1 MCALNV
7 EKGMGLL
14 MKKYIVLLFL
24 VILFGF
30 TFAFR
35 RPLYNLYRTYF
46 VKENKD
52 VVLTESN
59 DYTRDY
65 DFNYVQITD
74 DFTPNDYQGLLNI
87 YYTVLNSGVEE
98 FSFYCTDEYSSC
110 IDDVDSL
117 ANNQKVLSTINNFVH
132 PFNSF
137 RHLETSYDDYGKVTL
152 KIEHIYSN
160 SDIKLIEAKV
170 KEVESEIWNN
180 SMSNEDKI
188 KEAHNYIINNSKY
201 DKDRSDNNIVRYK
214 SDTAYGTL
222 LEGYS
227 LCGGYTDAM
236 ELFLEDMGVKS
247 YKISSENH
255 VWNAVN
261 LDNAWYHLDLTW
273 DDPITTD
280 GSDILEYN
288 FFLITTSELNELEN
302 EQHNYDKNVY
312 SELAT

>member
-1 MCALNV
+1 
-7 EKGMGLL
+7 

-35 RPLYNLYRTYF
+35 KPLYNLYRTYF
-46 VKENKD
+46 VKEEKE
-52 VVLTESN
+52 VTLTASN

-65 DFNYVQITD
+65 DFNYVKRTD
-74 DFTPNDYQGLLNI
+74 DFTPSNYQDLLNI
-87 YYTVLNSGVEE
+87 YYTVLNSGEEE
-98 FSFYCTDEYSSC
+98 FSFYCTDEYSEC
-110 IDDVDSL
+110 INDVDSL

-160 SDIKLIEAKV
+160 NDIKLIEAKV
-170 KEVESEIWNN
+170 EEIEKEIWNS

-201 DKDRSDNNIVRYK
+201 DKDRSDNNIVKYK
-214 SDTAYGTL
+214 SDTAYGSL

-236 ELFLEDMGVKS
+236 ELFLEDMGIKS

-261 LDNAWYHLDLTW
+261 LNNAWYHLDLTW

-288 FFLITTSELNELEN
+288 FFLITTSELSELEG

>member
-1 MCALNV
+1 
-7 EKGMGLL
+7 

-30 TFAFR
+30 AFAFR
-35 RPLYNLYRTYF
+35 KPLYNLYRTYF
-46 VKENKD
+46 VKEEKE
-52 VVLTESN
+52 VTLTASN

-65 DFNYVQITD
+65 DFNYVKRTD
-74 DFTPNDYQGLLNI
+74 DFTPSNYQDLLNI
-87 YYTVLNSGVEE
+87 YYTVLNSGEEE
-98 FSFYCTDEYSSC
+98 FSFYCTDEYSEC
-110 IDDVDSL
+110 INDVDSL

-160 SDIKLIEAKV
+160 NDIKLIEAKV
-170 KEVESEIWNN
+170 EEIEKEIWNS

-201 DKDRSDNNIVRYK
+201 DKDRSDNNIVKYK
-214 SDTAYGTL
+214 SDTAYGSL

-236 ELFLEDMGVKS
+236 ELFLEDMGIKS
-247 YKISSENH
+247 YKVSSENH
-255 VWNAVN
+255 VWNAVYLN
-261 LDNAWYHLDLTW
+261 DAWYHLDLTW

-288 FFLITTSELNELEN
+288 FFLITTSELSELEG

-312 SELAT
+312 SELAV

>member
-1 MCALNV
+1 
-7 EKGMGLL
+7 

-24 VILFGF
+24 IILFGF

-52 VVLTESN
+52 VTLKESN

-65 DFNYVQITD
+65 DFNFVKRTD
-74 DFTPNDYQGLLNI
+74 DFTPNKYQDLLNI

-98 FSFYCTDEYSSC
+98 FSFYCPDEYSSC

-137 RHLETSYDDYGKVTL
+137 RHLETSYDDYGKITL

-170 KEVESEIWNN
+170 KEVENEIWNN

>member
-1 MCALNV
+1 
-7 EKGMGLL
+7 

-24 VILFGF
+24 IILFGF

-52 VVLTESN
+52 VTLKESN

-65 DFNYVQITD
+65 DFNFVKRTD
-74 DFTPNDYQGLLNI
+74 DFTPNKYQDLLNI

-98 FSFYCTDEYSSC
+98 FSFYCPDEYSSC

-137 RHLETSYDDYGKVTL
+137 RHLETSYDDYGKITL

>member
-1 MCALNV
+1 
-7 EKGMGLL
+7 

-24 VILFGF
+24 IILFGF

-52 VVLTESN
+52 VTLTESN

-65 DFNYVQITD
+65 DFNFVKRTD
-74 DFTPNDYQGLLNI
+74 DFTPSEYQDLLNI

-98 FSFYCTDEYSSC
+98 FSFYCPDEYSSC

>member
-1 MCALNV
+1 
-7 EKGMGLL
+7 
-14 MKKYIVLLFL
+14 MKKYIVLLIL

-46 VKENKD
+46 VKEEKE
-52 VVLTESN
+52 VTLTASN

-65 DFNYVQITD
+65 DFNYVKRTD
-74 DFTPNDYQGLLNI
+74 DFTPSNYQDLLNI
-87 YYTVLNSGVEE
+87 YYTVLNSGEEE
-98 FSFYCTDEYSSC
+98 FSFYCTDEYSEC
-110 IDDVDSL
+110 INDVDSL

-152 KIEHIYSN
+152 KIEHIYN
-160 SDIKLIEAKV
+160 NNDIKLINAKV
-170 KEVESEIWNN
+170 KEIEKEIWNS

-201 DKDRSDNNIVRYK
+201 DKDRSDNNIVKYK
-214 SDTAYGTL
+214 SDTAYGSL

-236 ELFLEDMGVKS
+236 ELFLEDMGIKS

-255 VWNAVN
+255 VWNAVYLN
-261 LDNAWYHLDLTW
+261 NAWYHLDITW

-288 FFLITTSELNELEN
+288 FFLITTSELSELEG

-312 SELAT
+312 SELAVEHKK

>member
-1 MCALNV
+1 
-7 EKGMGLL
+7 

-30 TFAFR
+30 AFAFR
-35 RPLYNLYRTYF
+35 KPLYNLYRTYF
-46 VKENKD
+46 VKEEKE
-52 VVLTESN
+52 VTLTASN

-65 DFNYVQITD
+65 DFNYVKRTD
-74 DFTPNDYQGLLNI
+74 DFTPSNYQDLLNI
-87 YYTVLNSGVEE
+87 YYTVLNSGEEE
-98 FSFYCTDEYSSC
+98 FSFYCTDEYSEC
-110 IDDVDSL
+110 INDVDSL

-160 SDIKLIEAKV
+160 NDIKLIEAKV
-170 KEVESEIWNN
+170 EEIEKEIWNS

-201 DKDRSDNNIVRYK
+201 DKDRSDNNIVKYK
-214 SDTAYGTL
+214 SDTAYGSL

-236 ELFLEDMGVKS
+236 ELFLEDMGIKN

-255 VWNAVN
+255 VWNAVYLN
-261 LDNAWYHLDLTW
+261 DAWYHLDLTW

-288 FFLITTSELNELEN
+288 FFLITTSELSELEG

>member
-1 MCALNV
+1 
-7 EKGMGLL
+7 
-14 MKKYIVLLFL
+14 MKKYIVLLIL

-35 RPLYNLYRTYF
+35 RPLYNLYRTYL
-46 VKENKD
+46 VKEEKE
-52 VVLTESN
+52 VTLTASN

-65 DFNYVQITD
+65 DFNYVKRTD
-74 DFTPNDYQGLLNI
+74 DFTPNNYQDLLNI
-87 YYTVLNSGVEE
+87 YYTVLNSGEEE
-98 FSFYCTDEYSSC
+98 FSFYCTDEYSEC
-110 IDDVDSL
+110 INDVDSL

-160 SDIKLIEAKV
+160 NDIKLINAKV
-170 KEVESEIWNN
+170 KEIEKEIWNS

-201 DKDRSDNNIVRYK
+201 DKDRSDNNIVKYK
-214 SDTAYGTL
+214 SDTAYGSL

-236 ELFLEDMGVKS
+236 ELFLEDMGIKS

-255 VWNAVN
+255 VWNAVYLN
-261 LDNAWYHLDLTW
+261 NAWYHLDLTW

-288 FFLITTSELNELEN
+288 FFLITTSELSELEG

>member
-1 MCALNV
+1 
-7 EKGMGLL
+7 

-30 TFAFR
+30 AFAFR
-35 RPLYNLYRTYF
+35 KPLYNLYRTYF
-46 VKENKD
+46 VKEEKE
-52 VVLTESN
+52 VTLTASN

-65 DFNYVQITD
+65 DFNYVKRTD
-74 DFTPNDYQGLLNI
+74 DFTPSNYQDLLNI
-87 YYTVLNSGVEE
+87 YYTVLNSGEEE
-98 FSFYCTDEYSSC
+98 FSFYCTDEYSEC
-110 IDDVDSL
+110 INDVDSL

-160 SDIKLIEAKV
+160 NDIKLINAKV
-170 KEVESEIWNN
+170 EEIEKEIWNS

-201 DKDRSDNNIVRYK
+201 DKDRSDNNIVKYK
-214 SDTAYGTL
+214 SDTAYGSL

-236 ELFLEDMGVKS
+236 ELFLEDMGIKS

-261 LDNAWYHLDLTW
+261 LNNVWYHLDLTW

-288 FFLITTSELNELEN
+288 FFLITTSELSELEG

>member
-1 MCALNV
+1 
-7 EKGMGLL
+7 
-14 MKKYIVLLFL
+14 MKKYIVLLIL

-46 VKENKD
+46 VKEEKE
-52 VVLTESN
+52 VTLTASN

-65 DFNYVQITD
+65 DFNYVKRTD
-74 DFTPNDYQGLLNI
+74 DFTPSNYQDLLNI
-87 YYTVLNSGVEE
+87 YYTVLNAGEEE
-98 FSFYCTDEYSSC
+98 FSFYCTDEYSEC
-110 IDDVDSL
+110 INDVDSL

-160 SDIKLIEAKV
+160 NDIKLINAKV
-170 KEVESEIWNN
+170 EEIEKEIWNS

-201 DKDRSDNNIVRYK
+201 DKDRSDNNIVKYK
-214 SDTAYGTL
+214 SDTAYGSL

-236 ELFLEDMGVKS
+236 ELFLEDMGIKS

-261 LDNAWYHLDLTW
+261 LNNAWYHLDLTW

-288 FFLITTSELNELEN
+288 FFLITTSELSELEG

-312 SELAT
+312 SELAV

>member
-1 MCALNV
+1 
-7 EKGMGLL
+7 

-30 TFAFR
+30 AFAFR
-35 RPLYNLYRTYF
+35 KPLYNLYRTYF
-46 VKENKD
+46 VKEEKE
-52 VVLTESN
+52 VTLTASN

-65 DFNYVQITD
+65 DFNYVKRTD
-74 DFTPNDYQGLLNI
+74 DFTPSNYQDLLNI
-87 YYTVLNSGVEE
+87 YYTVLNSGEEE
-98 FSFYCTDEYSSC
+98 FSFYCTDEYSEC
-110 IDDVDSL
+110 INDIDSL

-160 SDIKLIEAKV
+160 NDIKLIEAKV
-170 KEVESEIWNN
+170 EEIEKEIWNS

-201 DKDRSDNNIVRYK
+201 DKDRSDNNIVKYK
-214 SDTAYGTL
+214 SDTAYGSL

-236 ELFLEDMGVKS
+236 ELFLEDMGIKS

-255 VWNAVN
+255 VWNAVYLN
-261 LDNAWYHLDLTW
+261 DAWYHLDLTW

-288 FFLITTSELNELEN
+288 FFLITTSELSELEG

-312 SELAT
+312 SELAV

>member
-1 MCALNV
+1 
-7 EKGMGLL
+7 
-14 MKKYIVLLFL
+14 MKKYIVLIFL
-24 VILFGF
+24 IILFGF
-30 TFAFR
+30 AFAFR

-46 VKENKD
+46 VKEDKD
-52 VVLTESN
+52 VILTSSN

-65 DFNYVQITD
+65 DFNYVQTTD
-74 DFTPNDYQGLLNI
+74 DFTPSDYQDLLNI
-87 YYTVLNSGVEE
+87 YYTVLNSGEEE
-98 FSFYCTDEYSSC
+98 FSFYCPDEYKEC
-110 IDDVDSL
+110 LTDIDGL
-117 ANNQKVLSTINNFVH
+117 ANNQRVLSTINNFVH

-152 KIEHIYSN
+152 KIEHIYSDN
-160 SDIKLIEAKV
+160 DIKLIKAKV
-170 KEVESEIWNN
+170 KEIESTIWQD
-180 SMSNEDKI
+180 SMSDEDKI
-188 KEAHNYIINNSKY
+188 KEVHNYIINNSKY
-201 DKDRSDNNIVRYK
+201 DSDRSDKNIVNYK

-222 LEGYS
+222 LQGYS

-255 VWNAVN
+255 VWNALYLN
-261 LDNAWYHLDLTW
+261 NTWYHLDLTW

-288 FFLITTSELNELEN
+288 FFLITTSELEEIEA

-312 SELAT
+312 SELSV

>member
-1 MCALNV
+1 
-7 EKGMGLL
+7 

-35 RPLYNLYRTYF
+35 KPLYNLYRTYF
-46 VKENKD
+46 VKEENE
-52 VVLTESN
+52 VTLTASN

-65 DFNYVQITD
+65 DFNYVKRTD
-74 DFTPNDYQGLLNI
+74 DFTPSNYQDLLNI
-87 YYTVLNSGVEE
+87 YYTVLNSGEEE
-98 FSFYCTDEYSSC
+98 FSFYCTDEYSEC
-110 IDDVDSL
+110 INDVDSL

-160 SDIKLIEAKV
+160 NDIKLINAKV
-170 KEVESEIWNN
+170 EEIEKEIWNS

-201 DKDRSDNNIVRYK
+201 DKDRSDNNIVKYK
-214 SDTAYGTL
+214 SDTAYGSL

-236 ELFLEDMGVKS
+236 ELFLEDMGIKS

-261 LDNAWYHLDLTW
+261 LNDAWYHLDLTW

-288 FFLITTSELNELEN
+288 FFLITTSELSELEG

>member
-1 MCALNV
+1 
-7 EKGMGLL
+7 
-14 MKKYIVLLFL
+14 MKKYIVLIFL

-35 RPLYNLYRTYF
+35 KPLYNLYRTYF
-46 VKENKD
+46 IKENKD
-52 VVLTESN
+52 VTLTATNE
-59 DYTRDY
+59 YTREY
-65 DFNYVQITD
+65 DFNYVKLID
-74 DFTPNDYQGLLNI
+74 DFSPNSYQDLLNI
-87 YYTVLNSGVEE
+87 YYTVLNSGEDE
-98 FSFYCTDEYSSC
+98 FSFYCPKEYTEC
-110 IDDVDSL
+110 ISDVDSL
-117 ANNQKVLSTINNFVH
+117 ANNQRTLSTINNFVH

-137 RHLETSYDDYGKVTL
+137 KHLETSYDDYGKVTL
-152 KIEHIYSN
+152 KIDHIYSD

-170 KEVESEIWNN
+170 KEIKNEIWQDN
-180 SMSNEDKI
+180 MTEEDKI
-188 KEAHNYIINNSKY
+188 KAAHNYIINNSKY
-201 DKDRSDNNIVRYK
+201 DSDRSDNNIVKYK

-236 ELFLEDMGVKS
+236 ELFLEDMHLKN

-255 VWNAVN
+255 VWNAVYLN
-261 LDNAWYHLDLTW
+261 GNWFHLDLTW

-288 FFLITTSELNELEN
+288 FFLITTSELDALEA

-312 SELAT
+312 SELAV

>member
-1 MCALNV
+1 
-7 EKGMGLL
+7 
-14 MKKYIVLLFL
+14 MKKYIVLLIL

-117 ANNQKVLSTINNFVH
+117 ANNQRVLSTINNFVH

-201 DKDRSDNNIVRYK
+201 DSDRSDNNIVRYK

-236 ELFLEDMGVKS
+236 ELFLEDMGIKS

-261 LDNAWYHLDLTW
+261 LDNTWYHLDLTW

-312 SELAT
+312 NELAN

>member
-1 MCALNV
+1 
-7 EKGMGLL
+7 

-24 VILFGF
+24 IILFGF

-35 RPLYNLYRTYF
+35 KPLYNLYRTYF
-46 VKENKD
+46 INENKN
-52 VVLTESN
+52 VTLTASN

-65 DFNYVQITD
+65 DFNYVQLTD
-74 DFTPNDYQGLLNI
+74 NFSPNNYQDLLNI
-87 YYTVLNSGVEE
+87 YYTVLNSGETE
-98 FSFYCTDEYSSC
+98 FSFYCPDNYASC
-110 IDDVDSL
+110 LNDIDSL
-117 ANNQKVLSTINNFVH
+117 ANNQSVLSTINNFVH

-152 KIEHIYSN
+152 KIEHIYTN
-160 SDIKLIEAKV
+160 NDIKLIEAKV
-170 KEVESEIWNN
+170 KEIEKEIWQDT
-180 SMSNEDKI
+180 MSNEDKI

-201 DKDRSDNNIVRYK
+201 DSDRSDNNIVKYK

-236 ELFLEDMGVKS
+236 ELFLEDMNIKS

-255 VWNAVN
+255 VWNAVYLN
-261 LDNAWYHLDLTW
+261 DTWYHLDLTW

-288 FFLITTSELNELEN
+288 
-302 EQHNYDKNVY
+302 
-312 SELAT
+312 

>member
-1 MCALNV
+1 
-7 EKGMGLL
+7 

-30 TFAFR
+30 AFAFR
-35 RPLYNLYRTYF
+35 KTLYNLYRTYF
-46 VKENKD
+46 VKEEKE
-52 VVLTESN
+52 VTLTASN

-65 DFNYVQITD
+65 DFNYVKRTD
-74 DFTPNDYQGLLNI
+74 DFTPSNYQDLLNI
-87 YYTVLNSGVEE
+87 YYTVLNSGEEE
-98 FSFYCTDEYSSC
+98 FSFYCTDEYSEC
-110 IDDVDSL
+110 INDVDSL

-160 SDIKLIEAKV
+160 NDIKLINAKV
-170 KEVESEIWNN
+170 EEIEKEIWNS

-201 DKDRSDNNIVRYK
+201 DKDRSDNNIVKYK
-214 SDTAYGTL
+214 SDTAYGSL

-236 ELFLEDMGVKS
+236 ELFLEDMGIKS

-261 LDNAWYHLDLTW
+261 LNNAWYHLDLTW

-288 FFLITTSELNELEN
+288 FFLITTSELSELEG

>member
-1 MCALNV
+1 
-7 EKGMGLL
+7 

-24 VILFGF
+24 IILFGF

-52 VVLTESN
+52 VTLKESN

-65 DFNYVQITD
+65 DFNFVKRTD
-74 DFTPNDYQGLLNI
+74 DFTPSEYQDLLNI
-87 YYTVLNSGVEE
+87 YYTVLNSGEEE
-98 FSFYCTDEYSSC
+98 FSFYCTDEYSEC
-110 IDDVDSL
+110 INDVDSL

>member
-1 MCALNV
+1 
-7 EKGMGLL
+7 

-35 RPLYNLYRTYF
+35 KPLYNLYRTYF
-46 VKENKD
+46 VKEEKE
-52 VVLTESN
+52 VTLTASN

-65 DFNYVQITD
+65 DFNYVKRTD
-74 DFTPNDYQGLLNI
+74 DFTPSNYQDLLNI
-87 YYTVLNSGVEE
+87 YYTVLNSGEEE
-98 FSFYCTDEYSSC
+98 FSFYCTDEYSEC
-110 IDDVDSL
+110 INDVDSL

-160 SDIKLIEAKV
+160 NDIKLIEAKV
-170 KEVESEIWNN
+170 EEIEKEIWSS

-201 DKDRSDNNIVRYK
+201 DKDRSDNNIVKYK
-214 SDTAYGTL
+214 SDTAYGSL

-236 ELFLEDMGVKS
+236 ELFLEDMGIKS

-261 LDNAWYHLDLTW
+261 LNNAWYHLDLTW

-288 FFLITTSELNELEN
+288 FFLITTSELSELEG

-312 SELAT
+312 SELAV

>member
-1 MCALNV
+1 
-7 EKGMGLL
+7 
-14 MKKYIVLLFL
+14 MKKYIVLLIL

-46 VKENKD
+46 VKEEKE
-52 VVLTESN
+52 VTLTASN

-65 DFNYVQITD
+65 DFNYVKRTD
-74 DFTPNDYQGLLNI
+74 DFTPNNYQDLLNI
-87 YYTVLNSGVEE
+87 YYTVLNSGEEE
-98 FSFYCTDEYSSC
+98 FSFYCTDEYSEC
-110 IDDVDSL
+110 INDVDSL

-160 SDIKLIEAKV
+160 NDIKLINAKV
-170 KEVESEIWNN
+170 EEIEKEIWNS

-201 DKDRSDNNIVRYK
+201 DKDRSDNNIVKYK
-214 SDTAYGTL
+214 SDTAYGSL

-236 ELFLEDMGVKS
+236 ELFLEDMGIKS

-261 LDNAWYHLDLTW
+261 LNNAWYHLDLTW

-288 FFLITTSELNELEN
+288 FFLITTSELSELEG

>member
-1 MCALNV
+1 
-7 EKGMGLL
+7 

-35 RPLYNLYRTYF
+35 KPLYNLYRTYF
-46 VKENKD
+46 VKEEKE
-52 VVLTESN
+52 VTLTASN

-65 DFNYVQITD
+65 DFNYVKRTD
-74 DFTPNDYQGLLNI
+74 DFTPSNYQDLLNI
-87 YYTVLNSGVEE
+87 YYTVLNSGEEE
-98 FSFYCTDEYSSC
+98 FSFYCTDEYSEC
-110 IDDVDSL
+110 INDVDSL

-160 SDIKLIEAKV
+160 NDIKLIEAKV
-170 KEVESEIWNN
+170 EEIEKEIWNS

-201 DKDRSDNNIVRYK
+201 DKDRSDNNIVKYK
-214 SDTAYGTL
+214 SDTAYGSL

-236 ELFLEDMGVKS
+236 ELFLEDMGIKS

-261 LDNAWYHLDLTW
+261 LNNAWYHLDLTW

-288 FFLITTSELNELEN
+288 FFLITTSELSELEG

-312 SELAT
+312 SELAV

>member
-1 MCALNV
+1 
-7 EKGMGLL
+7 
-14 MKKYIVLLFL
+14 MKKYIVLLIL

-46 VKENKD
+46 VKEEKE
-52 VVLTESN
+52 VTLTASN

-65 DFNYVQITD
+65 DFNYVKRTD
-74 DFTPNDYQGLLNI
+74 DFTPSNYQDLLNI
-87 YYTVLNSGVEE
+87 YYTVLNSGEEE
-98 FSFYCTDEYSSC
+98 FSFYCTDEYSEC
-110 IDDVDSL
+110 INDVDSL

-160 SDIKLIEAKV
+160 NDIKLINAKV
-170 KEVESEIWNN
+170 EEIEKEIWNS

-201 DKDRSDNNIVRYK
+201 DKDRSDNNIVKYK
-214 SDTAYGTL
+214 SDTAYGSL

-236 ELFLEDMGVKS
+236 ELFLEDMGIKS

-261 LDNAWYHLDLTW
+261 LNNAWYHLDLTW

-288 FFLITTSELNELEN
+288 FFLITTSELSELEG

>member
-1 MCALNV
+1 
-7 EKGMGLL
+7 

-24 VILFGF
+24 IILFGF

-52 VVLTESN
+52 VTLKESN

-65 DFNYVQITD
+65 DFNFVKRTD
-74 DFTPNDYQGLLNI
+74 DFTPNEYQDLLNI

-98 FSFYCTDEYSSC
+98 FSFYCPDEYSSC
-110 IDDVDSL
+110 INDVDSL

>member
-1 MCALNV
+1 
-7 EKGMGLL
+7 

-24 VILFGF
+24 IILFGF

-52 VVLTESN
+52 VTLKESN

-65 DFNYVQITD
+65 DFNFVKRTD
-74 DFTPNDYQGLLNI
+74 DFTPSEYQDLLNI

-98 FSFYCTDEYSSC
+98 FSFYCPDEYSSC

-312 SELAT
+312 IELAT

>member
-1 MCALNV
+1 
-7 EKGMGLL
+7 
-14 MKKYIVLLFL
+14 MKKYIVLLIL

-46 VKENKD
+46 VKEEKE
-52 VVLTESN
+52 VTLTASN

-65 DFNYVQITD
+65 DFNYVKRTD
-74 DFTPNDYQGLLNI
+74 DFTPSNYQDLLNI
-87 YYTVLNSGVEE
+87 YYTVLNSGEEE
-98 FSFYCTDEYSSC
+98 FSFYCTDEYSEC
-110 IDDVDSL
+110 INDVDSL

-160 SDIKLIEAKV
+160 NDIKLINAKV
-170 KEVESEIWNN
+170 EKIEKEIWNS

-201 DKDRSDNNIVRYK
+201 DKDRSDNNIVKYK
-214 SDTAYGTL
+214 SDTAYGSL

-236 ELFLEDMGVKS
+236 ELFLEDMGIKS

-255 VWNAVN
+255 VWNAVYLN
-261 LDNAWYHLDLTW
+261 NAWYHLDLTW

-288 FFLITTSELNELEN
+288 FFLITTSELSELEG

-312 SELAT
+312 SELAV

>member
-1 MCALNV
+1 
-7 EKGMGLL
+7 
-14 MKKYIVLLFL
+14 MKKYIVLLIL

-46 VKENKD
+46 VKEEKE
-52 VVLTESN
+52 VTLTASN

-65 DFNYVQITD
+65 DFNYVKRTD
-74 DFTPNDYQGLLNI
+74 DFTPSNYQDLLNI
-87 YYTVLNSGVEE
+87 YYTVLNSGEEE
-98 FSFYCTDEYSSC
+98 FSFYCTDEYSEC
-110 IDDVDSL
+110 INDVDSL

-201 DKDRSDNNIVRYK
+201 DKDRSDNNIVKYK
-214 SDTAYGTL
+214 SDTAYGSL

-236 ELFLEDMGVKS
+236 ELFLEDMGIKN

-255 VWNAVN
+255 VWNAVYLN
-261 LDNAWYHLDLTW
+261 DAWYHLDLTW

-288 FFLITTSELNELEN
+288 FFLITTSELSELEG

>member
-1 MCALNV
+1 
-7 EKGMGLL
+7 

-35 RPLYNLYRTYF
+35 RPLYNLYRTYL
-46 VKENKD
+46 VKEQKQ
-52 VVLTESN
+52 VTLTESN
-59 DYTRDY
+59 EYKRDY
-65 DFNYVQITD
+65 NFNYVKRTD
-74 DFTPNDYQGLLNI
+74 DFTPSNYQDLLDI
-87 YYTVLNSGVEE
+87 YYTVLNSGVDE

-110 IDDVDSL
+110 INDVDSL

-152 KIEHIYSN
+152 KVEHIYSN
-160 SDIKLIEAKV
+160 NDIKLIEAKV
-170 KEVESEIWNN
+170 KDIENEIWSE

-188 KEAHNYIINNSKY
+188 KAAHNYIINNNKY
-201 DKDRSDNNIVRYK
+201 DKDRSDNNIVKYK
-214 SDTAYGTL
+214 SDTAYGSL

-255 VWNAVN
+255 VWNAVYLN
-261 LDNAWYHLDLTW
+261 NTWYHLDLTW

-280 GSDILEYN
+280 GSDILAYH
-288 FFLITTSELNELEN
+288 FFLITTSELNELEK

>member
-1 MCALNV
+1 
-7 EKGMGLL
+7 
-14 MKKYIVLLFL
+14 MKKYVVLLFL

-35 RPLYNLYRTYF
+35 KPLYNLYRTYF
-46 VKENKD
+46 IKENKE
-52 VVLTESN
+52 VTLTASN

-65 DFNYVQITD
+65 DFNYVKRTD
-74 DFTPNDYQGLLNI
+74 DFTPSNYQDLLNI
-87 YYTVLNSGVEE
+87 YYTVLNSGETK
-98 FSFYCTDEYSSC
+98 FSFYCPDDYSDCLS
-110 IDDVDSL
+110 DVDSL
-117 ANNQKVLSTINNFVH
+117 ANNQKVLSTINNFIH

-137 RHLETSYDDYGKVTL
+137 KHLETSYDDYGKVTL
-152 KIEHIYSN
+152 KIEHNYTSN
-160 SDIKLIEAKV
+160 DIKLINAKV
-170 KEVESEIWNN
+170 KEIESEIWNS

-201 DKDRSDNNIVRYK
+201 DKDRSDNNIVKYK

-236 ELFLEDMGVKS
+236 ELFLEDMGIKS

-255 VWNAVN
+255 VWNAVYLN
-261 LDNAWYHLDLTW
+261 DVWYHLDLTW

-288 FFLITTSELNELEN
+288 FFLITTSELNELEA

-312 SELAT
+312 SELAV

>member
-1 MCALNV
+1 
-7 EKGMGLL
+7 

-35 RPLYNLYRTYF
+35 KPLYNLYRTYF
-46 VKENKD
+46 VKEEKE
-52 VVLTESN
+52 VTLTASN

-65 DFNYVQITD
+65 DFNYVKRTD
-74 DFTPNDYQGLLNI
+74 DFTPSNYQDLLNI
-87 YYTVLNSGVEE
+87 YYTVLNSGEEE
-98 FSFYCTDEYSSC
+98 FSFYCTDEYSEC
-110 IDDVDSL
+110 INDVDSL

-160 SDIKLIEAKV
+160 NDIKLINAKV
-170 KEVESEIWNN
+170 EEIEKEIWNS

-201 DKDRSDNNIVRYK
+201 DKDRSDNNIVKYK
-214 SDTAYGTL
+214 SDTAYGSL

-236 ELFLEDMGVKS
+236 ELFLEDMGIKS

-255 VWNAVN
+255 VWNAVYLN
-261 LDNAWYHLDLTW
+261 NAWYHLDLTW

-288 FFLITTSELNELEN
+288 FFLITTSELSELEG

>member
-1 MCALNV
+1 
-7 EKGMGLL
+7 
-14 MKKYIVLLFL
+14 MKKYIVLLIL

-46 VKENKD
+46 VKEEKE
-52 VVLTESN
+52 VTLTASN

-65 DFNYVQITD
+65 DFNYVKRTD
-74 DFTPNDYQGLLNI
+74 DFTPSNYQDLLNI
-87 YYTVLNSGVEE
+87 YYTVLNSGEEE
-98 FSFYCTDEYSSC
+98 FSFYCTDEYSEC
-110 IDDVDSL
+110 INDVDSL

-160 SDIKLIEAKV
+160 NDIKLIEAKV
-170 KEVESEIWNN
+170 EEIEKEIWNS

-201 DKDRSDNNIVRYK
+201 DKDRSDNNIVKYK
-214 SDTAYGTL
+214 SDTAYGSL

-236 ELFLEDMGVKS
+236 ELFLEDMGIKN

-255 VWNAVN
+255 VWNAVYLN
-261 LDNAWYHLDLTW
+261 DAWYHLDLTW

-288 FFLITTSELNELEN
+288 FFLITTSELSELEG